1 MNKATQQMKQET
13 RPLVKLIREMN
24 GFLENAEKCGVS
36 IILNCDGGS
45 FGRRQSTTWVVFEK
59 CVGNCLKKNNA
70 FNLCK
75 LKRKL
80 KQIERKLAELT
91 ESGYFVLLDNHN
103 RNTYATLYL
112 DYICM
117 VLYGDDFDGE

>member
-1 MNKATQQMKQET
+1 MNKATEQMKKET
-13 RPLVKLIREMN
+13 QSLIALIKEMN
-24 GFLENAEKCGVS
+24 GFLEDAEKCGVR
-36 IILNCDGGS
+36 IELNCDGGC

-59 CVGNCLKKNNA
+59 CVGDCLKKNKN
-70 FNLCK
+70 FSLPK
-75 LKRKL
+75 LERKL

-117 VLYGDDFDGE
+117 VLYGGEF